1 MCNFF
6 LFCNEVFSKWFFFI
20 YSVKENEVLLE
31 NNVKYI
37 VFDDYFWRNWYLN
50 YQIVFFIE
58 LYVKFL
64 NKLMRMYIYG
74 IFDQKRIVINL

>member
-20 YSVKENEVLLE
+20 YGVKENEVLLE

-50 YQIVFFIE
+50 Y
-58 LYVKFL
+58 
-64 NKLMRMYIYG
+64 
-74 IFDQKRIVINL
+74 